1 MRVVRVAW
9 FPFRIPYVAPFSTAH
24 GSEPARLGAI
34 IRVTTDDGRV
44 GLGEAAPLPA
54 FGGGTLDDTLAQI
67 AKLAARIAGHDLD
80 AGLALLDRL
89 DYTEAGISAAA
100 CGFDTA
106 LLDLKAQA
114 AGLPL
119 AKLLDVRAAAA
130 APVNAAVGLVD
141 IS

>member
-1 MRVVRVAW
+1 MISSGAEMRVVRVAW

-34 IRVTTDDGRV
+34 IRVTADDGRV

-67 AKLAARIAGHDLD
+67 AKLAAHIAGHDLD

-89 DYTEAGISAAA
+89 DYAEAGMSAAA

-106 LLDLKAQA
+106 LLDLQAQL
-114 AGLPL
+114 AGLP
-119 AKLLDVRAAAA
+119 
-130 APVNAAVGLVD
+130 
-141 IS
+141 